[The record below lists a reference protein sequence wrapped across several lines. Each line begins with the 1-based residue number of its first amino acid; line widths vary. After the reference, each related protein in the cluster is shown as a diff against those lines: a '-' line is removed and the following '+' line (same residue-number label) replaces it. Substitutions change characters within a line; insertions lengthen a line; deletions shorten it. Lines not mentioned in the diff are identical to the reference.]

1 MIITGNITVSS
12 IMAAERGTAR
22 DTLLLVFA
30 RAPHRGKVKTRLIPE
45 LGEDAA
51 LAVHQRLL
59 DRTLLEAAA
68 FPGRARLMLDDH
80 DDALAARA
88 RDMGL
93 EVGLQR
99 GGGLGE
105 RMNSALRDGLQEASR
120 VLLVGSDCPVLD
132 QTYLSLAVDG
142 LDQARV
148 VLGASEDGGYV
159 LIGGSDATVWREGRF
174 EGVRLGTD
182 YAMADTLVALN
193 DTAPVSVLPPLWDV
207 DLPEDVARARNL
219 GVLP

>member
-1 MIITGNITVSS
+1 
-12 IMAAERGTAR
+12 MAAERAPAI

-30 RAPHRGKVKTRLIPE
+30 RAPRRGRVKTRLVPE
-45 LGEDAA
+45 LGEDTA
-51 LAVHQRLL
+51 LDVHQRLL
-59 DRTLLEAAA
+59 DRTLREAAA

-80 DDALAARA
+80 DDRLAAHA
-88 RDMGL
+88 GEIGL
-93 EVGLQR
+93 EVGLQH

-105 RMNSALRDGLQEASR
+105 RMNAALRDGLQEAPR

-132 QTYLSLAVDG
+132 QTYLALAVDG
-142 LDQARV
+142 LDNARV

-159 LIGGSDATVWREGRF
+159 LIGGSDASVWHDGRF

-193 DTAPVSVLPPLWDV
+193 DVAPVTVLPPLWDV
-207 DLPEDVARARNL
+207 DIPEDVTRARNL

>member
-1 MIITGNITVSS
+1 
-12 IMAAERGTAR
+12 MAAERAPAM

-30 RAPHRGKVKTRLIPE
+30 RAPRRGRVKTRLVPE
-45 LGEDAA
+45 LGEDTA
-51 LAVHQRLL
+51 LDVHQRLL
-59 DRTLLEAAA
+59 DRTLREAAA

-80 DDALAARA
+80 DDRLAAHA
-88 RDMGL
+88 REIGL
-93 EVGLQR
+93 EVGLQH

-105 RMNSALRDGLQEASR
+105 RMNAALRDGLQEAAR

-132 QTYLSLAVDG
+132 QTYLALAVDG
-142 LDQARV
+142 LDNARV

-159 LIGGSDATVWREGRF
+159 LIGGSDASVWHDRRF

-193 DTAPVSVLPPLWDV
+193 DVAP
-207 DLPEDVARARNL
+207 
-219 GVLP
+219 

>member
-1 MIITGNITVSS
+1 
-12 IMAAERGTAR
+12 MAAERGTAP

-30 RAPHRGKVKTRLIPE
+30 RAPRRGRVKTRLIPE
-45 LGEDAA
+45 LGEDTA
-51 LAVHQRLL
+51 LDVHQRLL
-59 DRTLLEAAA
+59 DRTLLQAAA

-80 DDALAARA
+80 DDGLAAHA
-88 RDMGL
+88 REMGL
-93 EVGLQR
+93 EVGLQH

-105 RMNSALRDGLQEASR
+105 RMNAALRDGLREAAR

-132 QTYLSLAVDG
+132 QTYLSLARDG
-142 LDQARV
+142 LNGARV

-159 LIGGSDATVWREGRF
+159 LIGGSDASVWHDGRF

-193 DTAPVSVLPPLWDV
+193 DAAPVSVLPPLWDV
-207 DLPEDVARARNL
+207 DVPEDVTRARNL

>member
-1 MIITGNITVSS
+1 
-12 IMAAERGTAR
+12 MAAERAPAM

-30 RAPHRGKVKTRLIPE
+30 RAPRRGRVKTRLVPE
-45 LGEDAA
+45 LGEDTA
-51 LAVHQRLL
+51 LDVHQRLL
-59 DRTLLEAAA
+59 DRTLREAAA
-68 FPGRARLMLDDH
+68 FAGRARLMLDDH
-80 DDALAARA
+80 DDRLAAHA
-88 RDMGL
+88 REIGL
-93 EVGLQR
+93 EVGLQH

-105 RMNSALRDGLQEASR
+105 RMNAALRDGLQEAPR

-132 QTYLSLAVDG
+132 QTYLALAVDG
-142 LDQARV
+142 LDNARV

-159 LIGGSDATVWREGRF
+159 LIGGSDASVWHDGRF

-193 DTAPVSVLPPLWDV
+193 DVAPVTVLPPLWDV
-207 DLPEDVARARNL
+207 DIPEDVTRARNL

>member
-1 MIITGNITVSS
+1 
-12 IMAAERGTAR
+12 MAAERGTAQ

-30 RAPHRGKVKTRLIPE
+30 RAPRRGRVKTRLIPE
-45 LGEDAA
+45 LGEDTA
-51 LAVHQRLL
+51 LKVHQRLL
-59 DRTLLEAAA
+59 DRTLREAAA

-80 DDALAARA
+80 DERLAAHA
-88 RDMGL
+88 REMGL
-93 EVGLQR
+93 EVGLQH

-105 RMNSALRDGLQEASR
+105 RMNAALRDGLQEAAR

-132 QTYLSLAVDG
+132 QTYLALAVDG
-142 LDQARV
+142 VNKARV

-159 LIGGSDATVWREGRF
+159 LIGGSDASVWHDGRF

-193 DTAPVSVLPPLWDV
+193 DVAPVTVLPPLWDV
-207 DLPEDVARARNL
+207 DMPEDVTRARNL

>member
-1 MIITGNITVSS
+1 M
-12 IMAAERGTAR
+12 

-30 RAPHRGKVKTRLIPE
+30 RAPRRGRVKTRLVPE
-45 LGEDAA
+45 LGEDTA
-51 LAVHQRLL
+51 LDVHQRLL
-59 DRTLLEAAA
+59 DRTLREAAA

-80 DDALAARA
+80 DDRLAAHA
-88 RDMGL
+88 REIGL
-93 EVGLQR
+93 EVGLQH

-105 RMNSALRDGLQEASR
+105 RMNAALRDGLQEAPR

-132 QTYLSLAVDG
+132 QTYLALAVDG
-142 LDQARV
+142 LDNARV

-159 LIGGSDATVWREGRF
+159 LIGGSDASVWHDGRF

-193 DTAPVSVLPPLWDV
+193 DVAPVTVLPPLWDV
-207 DLPEDVARARNL
+207 DMPEDVTRARNL

>member
-1 MIITGNITVSS
+1 
-12 IMAAERGTAR
+12 MAAERGTAP

-30 RAPHRGKVKTRLIPE
+30 RAPRRGRVKTRLIPE
-45 LGEDAA
+45 LGEDTA
-51 LAVHQRLL
+51 LKVHQRLL
-59 DRTLLEAAA
+59 DRTLREAAA

-80 DDALAARA
+80 DERLAAHA
-88 RDMGL
+88 REMGL
-93 EVGLQR
+93 EVGLQH

-105 RMNSALRDGLQEASR
+105 RMNAALRDGLQEAAR

-132 QTYLSLAVDG
+132 QTYLALAVDG
-142 LDQARV
+142 VNKARV

-159 LIGGSDATVWREGRF
+159 LIGGSDASVWHDGRF

-193 DTAPVSVLPPLWDV
+193 DVAPVTVLPPLWDV
-207 DLPEDVARARNL
+207 DMPEDVTRARNL

>member
-1 MIITGNITVSS
+1 
-12 IMAAERGTAR
+12 MAAERDIAL

-30 RAPHRGKVKTRLIPE
+30 RAPRRGRVKTRLIPE
-45 LGEDAA
+45 LGEDTA
-51 LAVHQRLL
+51 LDVHQRLL
-59 DRTLLEAAA
+59 DRTLLQAAA

-80 DDALAARA
+80 DDRLAAQA
-88 RDMGL
+88 REMGL
-93 EVGLQR
+93 EVGLQH

-105 RMNSALRDGLQEASR
+105 RMNAALRDGLQEAAR

-142 LDQARV
+142 LNQARV

-159 LIGGSDATVWREGRF
+159 LIGGSDASVWHDGRF
-174 EGVRLGTD
+174 EDVRLGTD

-193 DTAPVSVLPPLWDV
+193 DVAPVRVLPPLWDV
-207 DLPEDVARARNL
+207 DVPEDVTRARNL

>member
-1 MIITGNITVSS
+1 
-12 IMAAERGTAR
+12 MAVERDIAP

-30 RAPHRGKVKTRLIPE
+30 RAPRRGRVKTRLIPE
-45 LGEDAA
+45 LGEDVA
-51 LAVHQRLL
+51 LDVHQRLL
-59 DRTLLEAAA
+59 DRTLLQAAA

-80 DDALAARA
+80 DDRLAARA
-88 RDMGL
+88 REMGL
-93 EVGLQR
+93 EVGLQH

-105 RMNSALRDGLQEASR
+105 RMNAALRDGLREAPR

-142 LDQARV
+142 LSDARV

-159 LIGGSDATVWREGRF
+159 LIGGSDAAVWRDGRF
-174 EGVRLGTD
+174 QGVRLGTD

-207 DLPEDVARARNL
+207 DLPEDVARARTL

>member
-1 MIITGNITVSS
+1 MTLFLS
-12 IMAAERGTAR
+12 
-22 DTLLLVFA
+22 TLLLVFA
-30 RAPHRGKVKTRLIPE
+30 RAPRRGRVKTRLVPE
-45 LGEDAA
+45 LGEDTA
-51 LAVHQRLL
+51 LDVHQRLL
-59 DRTLLEAAA
+59 DRTLREAAA

-80 DDALAARA
+80 DDRLAAHA
-88 RDMGL
+88 REIGL
-93 EVGLQR
+93 EVGLQH

-105 RMNSALRDGLQEASR
+105 RMNAALRDGLQEAPR

-132 QTYLSLAVDG
+132 QTYLALAVDG
-142 LDQARV
+142 LDNARV

-159 LIGGSDATVWREGRF
+159 LIGGSDASVWHDGRF

-193 DTAPVSVLPPLWDV
+193 DVAPVTVLPPLWDV
-207 DLPEDVARARNL
+207 DIPEDVTRARNL

>member
-1 MIITGNITVSS
+1 
-12 IMAAERGTAR
+12 MAAERGTAP

-30 RAPHRGKVKTRLIPE
+30 RAPRRGRVKTRLIPE
-45 LGEDAA
+45 LGEDTA
-51 LAVHQRLL
+51 LKVHQRLL
-59 DRTLLEAAA
+59 DRTLREAAA

-80 DDALAARA
+80 DDRLAAHA
-88 RDMGL
+88 REIGL
-93 EVGLQR
+93 EVGLQH

-105 RMNSALRDGLQEASR
+105 RMNAALRDGLQEAAR

-132 QTYLSLAVDG
+132 QTYLALAVDG
-142 LDQARV
+142 LDNARV

-159 LIGGSDATVWREGRF
+159 LIGGSDASVWHDRRF

-193 DTAPVSVLPPLWDV
+193 DVAPVTVLPPLWDV
-207 DLPEDVARARNL
+207 DIPEDVTRARNL

>member
-1 MIITGNITVSS
+1 
-12 IMAAERGTAR
+12 MAAERDTAP

-30 RAPHRGKVKTRLIPE
+30 RAPRRGRVKTRLIPE
-45 LGEDAA
+45 LGEDTA
-51 LAVHQRLL
+51 LDVHQRLL
-59 DRTLLEAAA
+59 DRTLLQAAA

-80 DDALAARA
+80 DDRLAAHA
-88 RDMGL
+88 REMGL
-93 EVGLQR
+93 EVGLQH

-105 RMNSALRDGLQEASR
+105 RMNAALRDGLQEAAR

-142 LDQARV
+142 LNQARV

-159 LIGGSDATVWREGRF
+159 LIGGSDASVWHDGRF

-193 DTAPVSVLPPLWDV
+193 DVAPVKVLPPLWDV
-207 DLPEDVARARNL
+207 DIPEDVTRARNL

>member
-1 MIITGNITVSS
+1 
-12 IMAAERGTAR
+12 MAAERAPAM

-30 RAPHRGKVKTRLIPE
+30 RAPRRGRVKTRLVPE
-45 LGEDAA
+45 LGEDTA
-51 LAVHQRLL
+51 LKVHQRLL
-59 DRTLLEAAA
+59 DRTLREAAA

-80 DDALAARA
+80 DDRLAAHA
-88 RDMGL
+88 REIGL
-93 EVGLQR
+93 EVGLQH

-105 RMNSALRDGLQEASR
+105 RMNAALRDGLQEAAR

-132 QTYLSLAVDG
+132 QTYLALAVDG
-142 LDQARV
+142 LDNARV

-159 LIGGSDATVWREGRF
+159 LIGGSDASVWHDRRF

-193 DTAPVSVLPPLWDV
+193 DVAPVTVLPPLWDV
-207 DLPEDVARARNL
+207 DIPEDVTRARNL